1 MPSTPHRPDAAVHAA
16 PAVQAGP
23 AVHTGPTG
31 HAEPTGHAG
40 PAARTGSAVPAGS
53 VDPKAGPSDPADP
66 PGGDARSRRAGWIP
80 AGRSDRLIAV
90 SALWGA
96 LLMWLHA
103 QVPNGFGLGSLLETF
118 LPWAG
123 LGVPVL
129 LAFAVVRRSRFAAV
143 AVVVPAV
150 AWVSLFGGV
159 VVDKTSAGGDLV
171 VVTHNVGEA
180 NREPGRTA
188 RALALSGADV
198 LALEELSSK
207 TAPVYERELA
217 ANFPYHSVHQG
228 VGLWSTY
235 PLRDV
240 EPVPIMPW
248 TRAVRATVHTPKGPV
263 AVFAAHLAS
272 VRVSPAGGFATARRN
287 EAGRNLAEVVRA
299 ERLPRVVVVGDFN
312 GTGEDTALRPLTSQL
327 RSAQGEAGAGF
338 GFTWPASFPLV
349 RIDQIFVRGVSPVSS
364 WSLPATGS
372 DHLPVAASL
381 RL

>member
-1 MPSTPHRPDAAVHAA
+1 MPSTPHRPDAAVQAA
-16 PAVQAGP
+16 PAAQAGS
-23 AVHTGPTG
+23 AVHRG
-31 HAEPTGHAG
+31 PTGHAG
-40 PAARTGSAVPAGS
+40 PAARTGSAVLAGS

-66 PGGDARSRRAGWIP
+66 PGGGARSRRAGWIP
-80 AGRSDRLIAV
+80 AGRGDRLIAV
-90 SALWGA
+90 SALCGA
-96 LLMWLHA
+96 LLMLLHA

-129 LAFAVVRRSRFAAV
+129 LALAVVRRSRFAAV
-143 AVVVPAV
+143 AVVAPAV

-159 VVDKTSAGGDLV
+159 VVDKTFAGGDLV

-188 RALALSGADV
+188 RALARSGAHV

-207 TAPVYERELA
+207 TTPVYERELA

-235 PLRDV
+235 PLREV

-272 VRVSPAGGFATARRN
+272 VRVSPAAGFATARRN

-349 RIDQIFVRGVSPVSS
+349 RIDQIFVRGVIPVSS
-364 WSLPATGS
+364 WSLPSTGS